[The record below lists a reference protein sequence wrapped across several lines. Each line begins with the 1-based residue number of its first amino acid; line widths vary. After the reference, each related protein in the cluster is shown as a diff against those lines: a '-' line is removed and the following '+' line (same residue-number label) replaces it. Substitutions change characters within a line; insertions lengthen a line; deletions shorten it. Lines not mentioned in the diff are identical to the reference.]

1 MGITEAITAV
11 CAMLNKFAEV
21 KETSIQNQSE
31 TTVNCSSKNA
41 SKAIKA
47 ANKALDIA
55 IKYQEHFE
63 RKDLREFIKQKK
75 EFDNHIGSK

>member
-1 MGITEAITAV
+1 MGITEAITAI
-11 CAMLNKFAEV
+11 CTMLKKFAEV

-47 ANKALDIA
+47 ANKAIDIA
-55 IKYQEHFE
+55 AKYCDNFE
-63 RKDLREFIKQKK
+63 KRDLKDFKKYKK